1 MEFPKIINM
10 FKWFGLIVLFS
21 LPLKADD
28 HWGTIPPVPKLQIS
42 HFPAMGV
49 IEIGW
54 ISDSTFDRPIW
65 YILEVKQVDEQG
77 KPDPQEKWYRPFNP
91 LQGTNFNERVSLN
104 LTYRNVAGAVQP
116 WFSSEMIRIRVMWGA

>member
-1 MEFPKIINM
+1 M
-10 FKWFGLIVLFS
+10 KWIWVFLLLVVS
-21 LPLKADD
+21 AKADD
-28 HWGTIPPVPKLQIS
+28 HWGTIPPVPELQIS

-49 IEIGW
+49 IEVGW

-65 YILEVKQVDEQG
+65 YILEVKQVDENG
-77 KPDPQEKWYRPFNP
+77 NPDPNANWYRPFNP

-104 LTYRNVAGAVQP
+104 LTYRNASGGIQP